1 MNFNM
6 QVSDDFKEHFY
17 LNAAIRMA
25 NTNDIYIYMTG
36 VLSRYK
42 LKRML
47 APGEQQYKLVSFIY
61 QDASNI

>member
-1 MNFNM
+1 MTLKNTSISM
-6 QVSDDFKEHFY
+6 QLSEWQIQMIY
-17 LNAAIRMA
+17 
-25 NTNDIYIYMTG
+25 IYIYMTG